1 MKKNLF
7 LLGLAVAAMT
17 SCTNDEVLDVQQPVQ
32 KAIGFE
38 GFVNKATRAVKTTDN
53 YITKFFAYGYY
64 EQPDKTVA
72 GSTTTNVFNNLTVT
86 KVEDEDEGIKW
97 SYDLDSN
104 TNGDQLAYWT
114 KNKYWFAGIAKGNTD
129 DNLTSVSFA
138 EATKTSGTTTTKKG
152 ELTISNYTVGE
163 DDIVASV
170 VCIDNSNH
178 NPVTNSAVNM
188 TFGHLLTKVK
198 FTVHNNDSKYKMRIT
213 SPLTITSINKT
224 GTCIVSS
231 DGPVWSDLSNNN
243 TDFLPKDENGN
254 DNNVGVTGSTEFIA
268 KTLSKT
274 SQDYFVLPQDLA
286 NIKFSIQ
293 ATFYDNNDQI
303 VAVKTL
309 ENITIDPAT
318 QDGNNSY
325 VKQGSWKNGTYYHY
339 TISLPTSAKPISFGS
354 IGVTDWG
361 NAIPIQL
368 NPGDDGT
375 NGQPNAPS
383 GN

>member
-38 GFVNKATRAVKTTDN
+38 GFVNKATRAVNTTNND
-53 YITKFFAYGYY
+53 ITKFYAYGYY
-64 EQPDKTVA
+64 EQPDKTIES
-72 GSTTTNVFNNLTVT
+72 STTTNVFNNLTVT
-86 KVEDEDEGIKW
+86 KVDDKW
-97 SYDLDSN
+97 LYDLDSQN
-104 TNGDQLAYWT
+104 EGNQLAYWT
-114 KNKYWFAGIAKGNTD
+114 KNKYWFAGFAKANEG
-129 DNLTSVSFA
+129 DNVVNVSFA

-170 VCIDNSNH
+170 VCIDNSGN

-231 DGPVWSDLSNNN
+231 DGPVWSSLSNN
-243 TDFLPKDENGN
+243 TTEFLPKDN
-254 DNNVGVTGSTEFIA
+254 DDVNVGETEETEFIA
-268 KTLSKT
+268 IADFKT
-274 SQDYFVLPQDLA
+274 SEDYFVLPQALES
-286 NIKFSIQ
+286 IKFSIQ
-293 ATFYDNNDQI
+293 ATFYDDNDQI

-325 VKQGSWKNGTYYHY
+325 AQQGSWKNGTYYHY
-339 TISLPTSAKPISFGS
+339 TISLPTSAKPIEFGS
-354 IGVTDWG
+354 IGVTGWAE
-361 NAIPIQL
+361 AIGIQL
-368 NPGDDGT
+368 NPGDNGT
-375 NGQPNAPS
+375 NGQSSSN
-383 GN
+383 

>member
-38 GFVNKATRAVKTTDN
+38 GFVNKATRAVNTTNND
-53 YITKFFAYGYY
+53 ITKFYAYGYY
-64 EQPDKTVA
+64 EQPDKTIES
-72 GSTTTNVFNNLTVT
+72 STTTNVFNNLTVT
-86 KVEDEDEGIKW
+86 KVDDKW
-97 SYDLDSN
+97 SYDLDSQN
-104 TNGDQLAYWT
+104 DGNQLAYWT
-114 KNKYWFAGIAKGNTD
+114 KNKYWFAGIAKANAG
-129 DNLTSVSFA
+129 DNLVNVSFA

-170 VCIDNSNH
+170 VCIDNSGN

-231 DGPVWSDLSNNN
+231 DGPVWSSLSNND
-243 TDFLPKDENGN
+243 TEFLPQG
-254 DNNVGVTGSTEFIA
+254 DNVNVGVTEETEFIA
-268 KTLSKT
+268 ITGVKS
-274 SQDYFVLPQDLA
+274 SEDYFVLPQALES
-286 NIKFSIQ
+286 IKFSIQ
-293 ATFYDNNDQI
+293 ATFYDDNDQI

-309 ENITIDPAT
+309 EDITIDPT
-318 QDGNNSY
+318 IQDGNDSY
-325 VKQGSWKNGTYYHY
+325 EKQGSWKNGTYYHY
-339 TISLPTSAKPISFGS
+339 TISLPTSAKPIEFGS
-354 IGVTDWG
+354 IGVTGWAD
-361 NAIPIQL
+361 AIGIQL
-368 NPGDDGT
+368 NPGDNGT
-375 NGQPNAPS
+375 NGQSSSN
-383 GN
+383 